1 MKMKYFAITTGMILI
16 CGVAGVSA
24 ITGVQAEEVPIA
36 GPYEAEINQTDAVP
50 VEYIEF
56 DPYYIKV
63 DLGKNEG

>member
-1 MKMKYFAITTGMILI
+1 MKYFAITTAVVLI
-16 CGVAGVSA
+16 CGVAGVSSDKE
-24 ITGVQAEEVPIA
+24 VKAEEQIVIPPQEVENI
-36 GPYEAEINQTDAVP
+36 QTDFVP

>member
-1 MKMKYFAITTGMILI
+1 MKYFAITTATILI
-16 CGVAGVSA
+16 CGVAGLSTEDGA
-24 ITGVQAEEVPIA
+24 QAEDTVQIEKNEKI
-36 GPYEAEINQTDAVP
+36 QTDYIP